1 MTANAP
7 RDNRGE
13 LAGLELLN
21 KQPIALY
28 NRANNNTQ
36 TQPTRQKNRF
46 PWQSVLAIKLNFF
59 VNITVSRDEWRL

>member
-36 TQPTRQKNRF
+36 TQPYQAKK
-46 PWQSVLAIKLNFF
+46 PVSVAVGSGL
-59 VNITVSRDEWRL
+59 